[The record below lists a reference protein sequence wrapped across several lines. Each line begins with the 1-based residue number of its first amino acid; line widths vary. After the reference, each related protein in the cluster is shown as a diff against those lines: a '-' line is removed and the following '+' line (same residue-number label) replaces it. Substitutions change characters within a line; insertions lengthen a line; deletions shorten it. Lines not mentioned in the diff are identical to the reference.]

1 MNVPELLQAQ
11 PDLPQHHNSVLLMTD
26 PSAELQ
32 GTGSSLTMAIPVT
45 LSHWHCSAAALIYP
59 SG

>member
-11 PDLPQHHNSVLLMTD
+11 PDLPQYHNSLLLMTG
-26 PSAELQ
+26 PSAELL
-32 GTGSSLTMAIPVT
+32 GTGSPLTMAIPVT
-45 LSHWHCSAAALIYP
+45 LSQWHLSAAGFMYP